1 MGKFFNG
8 LVLKRV
14 CAWSAHAQTT
24 ISSDLYN
31 DLSRDLSANAQLF
44 ADGTSLFSTV
54 RDINISA
61 THLKND
67 LRKISNWAFQ
77 WKINFNSDPSK
88 QTQEI
93 I

>member
-14 CAWSAHAQTT
+14 CAEGPMLKPLLFL
-24 ISSDLYN
+24 LYIN
-31 DLSRDLSANAQLF
+31 DLSRDLSSNAKLF

-67 LRKISNWAFQ
+67 LR
-77 WKINFNSDPSK
+77 
-88 QTQEI
+88 
-93 I
+93 